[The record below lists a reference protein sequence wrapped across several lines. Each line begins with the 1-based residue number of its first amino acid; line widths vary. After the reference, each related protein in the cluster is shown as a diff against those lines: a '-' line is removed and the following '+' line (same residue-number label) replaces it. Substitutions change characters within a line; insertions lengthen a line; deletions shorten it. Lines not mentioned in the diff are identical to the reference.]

1 MITSISPAGIARLQ
15 RYEACRLKPYP
26 DSKGL
31 PTIGWGHL
39 IKGDEAFLTDP
50 NGITQEQADT
60 LFAQDLK
67 VFVEGVTALLKV
79 EVTQEQYDSITSF
92 AFNCGLGA
100 LRKSTFLR
108 LVNSRAP
115 NDRIRSALEQWRF
128 AGAEPV
134 LLSRRQ
140 DEGKA
145 WP

>member
-1 MITSISPAGIARLQ
+1 MITSISPAGIARIK

-39 IKGDEAFLTDP
+39 IKGDEAFLTNP
-50 NGITQEQADT
+50 EGITQEQADT
-60 LFAQDLK
+60 LFEQDLK
-67 VFVEGVTALLKV
+67 VFVDGVVALLEV
-79 EVTQEQYDSITSF
+79 EVTQDQFDSIVSF
-92 AFNCGLGA
+92 SFNCGLGA
-100 LRKSTFLR
+100 LKKSTFLR

-115 NDRIRSALEQWRF
+115 NDRIRTALEMWRF
-128 AGAEPV
+128 AGKEPV
-134 LLSRRQ
+134 LLKRRQ